1 MNRKENRAM
10 RCMVSVLL
18 TVVFMVIA
26 FGIGYRSW
34 NDTAFENQT
43 KKHSPLESVSYE
55 AFVTEGDGEQLSTEQ
70 KVNDFLFLS
79 QMLTENTILDEGN
92 EALLGISWEER
103 NADFLEQV
111 KATQNDVD
119 FYFVLQRYLC
129 GMKSVHTYMVTPNY
143 DRYISYADVRTA
155 QDLRAETSKE
165 KVDAFEIKLSEA
177 VAETEQYPEKVFLY
191 VEGSY
196 YEIGTGNRIVRVN
209 ESENVQEELDTLG
222 LFYKM
227 EYDFLRESMYYPFV
241 IFNEGYGTEVV
252 VEMSGG
258 EVYTLNYAPE
268 VEQRVLKSDSGLT
281 GKILRDFMYLYEE
294 GTAYLR
300 IGSLAGKRAD
310 ELETVMQWFEREEET
325 IENLIIDLRGNLG
338 GTAANVL
345 YGVLDKVFPVEITT
359 GRDFYLPYT
368 EWNRSVMERYDGIHG
383 EETKLTKNVPKEIK
397 DGDYY
402 YHITEKRSIGSREN
416 KKCTVYVLVNN
427 ETASAADWLAHYL
440 REYMNAVV
448 VGQNTAGE
456 GLSDSPVYTL
466 LPNSGLLVSY
476 FDSYAKNAEGRS
488 NSVYGTEPDYYVE
501 NTIGDVL
508 APDDREKEK
517 SMQKLMKDDTQL
529 RFIFEELIEEKKIG
543 GIRYDVD

>member
-1 MNRKENRAM
+1 MNHKDNKAM
-10 RCMVSVLL
+10 RCTLSVLL
-18 TVVFMVIA
+18 TVVFVVVA
-26 FGIGYRSW
+26 FGIGYQNW
-34 NDTAFENQT
+34 NNTAFEAQA
-43 KKHSPLESVSYE
+43 KMHSPLESVSYE
-55 AFVTEGDGEQLSTEQ
+55 TFVTEGDGEQLSTEQ

-79 QMLTENTILDEGN
+79 QMLTENTFLDEGN
-92 EALLGISWEER
+92 EALLGISQEER
-103 NADFLEQV
+103 NAEYLELV
-111 KATQNDVD
+111 KATQNDVE

-155 QDLRAETSKE
+155 QDLRAEISKE
-165 KVDAFEIKLSEA
+165 KIDAFEMRLSEA
-177 VAETEQYPEKVFLY
+177 AAETEQYPEKVFLY

-196 YEIGTGNRIVRVN
+196 YEIGTDNRIVRMN
-209 ESENVQEELDTLG
+209 GKENVQEELDSLG

-227 EYDFLRESMYYPFV
+227 DYDFLRESMYYPFV

-252 VEMSGG
+252 VEMSSG
-258 EVYTLNYAPE
+258 EVYTLNHAPE
-268 VEQRVLKSDSGLT
+268 VEYRVLRSDYELT
-281 GKILRDFMYLYEE
+281 GKVFRDFMYLYEE

-300 IGSLAGKRAD
+300 IGSLARDRAD
-310 ELETVMQWFEREEET
+310 ELEMVMQCYEREENAV
-325 IENLIIDLRGNLG
+325 ENLIVDLRGNLG

-368 EWNRSVMERYDGIHG
+368 EWNRSVQERYNGINVK
-383 EETKLTKNVPKEIK
+383 ETKLTRNVPKEIK
-397 DGDYY
+397 DGNYY
-402 YHITEKRSIGSREN
+402 YHITEERSVGSREN

-440 REYMNAVV
+440 REYMGAVV

-466 LPNSGLLVSY
+466 LPNSGFLVSY

-508 APDDREKEK
+508 APDESEKEK
-517 SMQKLMKDDTQL
+517 SMQELMKDDTQL
-529 RFIFEELIEEKKIG
+529 RFIFEELLGEK
-543 GIRYDVD
+543 